1 MTQEES
7 LPNLLSAG
15 MWASE
20 SSLGKDTICPLHSR
34 SHRHHMV
41 LRPRLHLLQRISETF
56 ALGNDKL
63 VALHGGPVSDTGRHD
78 AAKHKLLMLEK
89 RRSLRASVLICY
101 SAILGGRKYMVSV
114 DPFEDQFHGY
124 GLPAFTSLLHQ
135 AMICASII

>member
-1 MTQEES
+1 
-7 LPNLLSAG
+7 
-15 MWASE
+15 
-20 SSLGKDTICPLHSR
+20 
-34 SHRHHMV
+34 MV

-101 SAILGGRKYMVSV
+101 SAILGARKYMVSV

-124 GLPAFTSLLHQ
+124 GLPAFTSLLQQ